1 MRSLLALAWVEVV
14 KLLKRPLTWGLL
26 LLLVILLGLRL
37 NGLHKRA
44 LQAPP
49 DPAVAAYV
57 VLPEEYRHVAVLPG
71 AFEQARL
78 SYDWLNIAVILLTAM
93 TLGQEFAWGT
103 ARTIL
108 ARGPGRIRMLVA
120 QYVALAA
127 MAGFYLFVLWI
138 ASGIF
143 GLFTTRGLE
152 GSVDWPFFG
161 AAFLAQQGAA
171 LIRTWAIVLPVIAIA
186 MFLTVW
192 TCNPGLSITLMG
204 ATYGLEWLSYG
215 MYGLLWMLVGKV
227 TGIGRSFWQ
236 ALLTLMPHYNSA
248 IVIHWG
254 HPGRTSQIDWAAI
267 GLAEAQGLPRSPWRS
282 LAVLLACGLFAMM
295 LALWMF
301 RRKDLTP

>member
-1 MRSLLALAWVEVV
+1 MRSLLALAWAEMV

-26 LLLVILLGLRL
+26 LLLVILLGMRL
-37 NGLHKRA
+37 NGLYKRA

-57 VLPEEYRHVAVLPG
+57 VLPEEYRQAAVLPG

-108 ARGPGRIRMLVA
+108 ARGPGRIRLLIA
-120 QYVALAA
+120 RFLALAA
-127 MAGFYLFVLWI
+127 TVGFYLLTLWI
-138 ASGIF
+138 ASGIL
-143 GLFTTRGLE
+143 GMFTTRGLE
-152 GSVDWPFFG
+152 GAADWHFWG
-161 AAFLAQQGAA
+161 APFLAQQGAA
-171 LIRTWAIVLPVIAIA
+171 LIRTWAIILPVIAIA

-192 TCNPGLSITLMG
+192 TCNPGLCITLVG
-204 ATYGLEWLSYG
+204 VTYGLEWLSYG

-227 TGIGRSFWQ
+227 TGIGRSLWH
-236 ALLTLMPHYNSA
+236 AMLTLMPHYNSA
-248 IVIHWG
+248 VVIHWG
-254 HPGRTSQIDWAAI
+254 RPSRTSQIDWAAI
-267 GLAEAQGLPRSPWRS
+267 GLAEAQGLPHSPWRS
-282 LAVLLACGLFAMM
+282 LAVLLACGLVAMM
-295 LALWMF
+295 LALWTF